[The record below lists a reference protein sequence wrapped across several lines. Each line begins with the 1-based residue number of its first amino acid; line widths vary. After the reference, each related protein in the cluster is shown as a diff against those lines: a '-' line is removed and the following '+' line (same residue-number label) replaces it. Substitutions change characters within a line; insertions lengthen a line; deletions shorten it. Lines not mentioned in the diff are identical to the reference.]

1 MVVVIPCDFLAQTWR
16 RGLFK
21 LPQEDDAVE
30 RMRLAKM
37 LRLPGEEGVG
47 LPGDGVDCHQI
58 VIMFC
63 QLASL
68 GDLHGYPI
76 LVKHPPI

>member
-1 MVVVIPCDFLAQTWR
+1 MIFWPKLGDVAF
-16 RGLFK
+16 FK

-47 LPGDGVDCHQI
+47 IAWRWGGLSSDCHHVLPVGKFGGSTWI
-58 VIMFC
+58 FN
-63 QLASL
+63 L
-68 GDLHGYPI
+68 GQT
-76 LVKHPPI
+76 PPI

>member
-1 MVVVIPCDFLAQTWR
+1 VIFWPRLGDVAF
-16 RGLFK
+16 FK